1 MMREEPEEVL
11 TEPSDEEVISSDEL
25 LEEPDDGNWR
35 ENLNAPLPSAS
46 GQWAEQLKRR
56 PLLTREQEI
65 ELAQRVEQGDAEA
78 RRVLIESNLKLVVSI
93 ARRYRRMG
101 VPLEDLIQEGNIGL
115 IKAVD
120 HYDYRRGTR
129 FSTCAVHWIE
139 QHIRRSISH
148 LKGAIYVPQR
158 VIEELYRLNRAGE
171 ELTQQLKR
179 PPTVEELSEH
189 LQTPVEHVKELM
201 EIPTDAASLDVLIDE
216 EMETSLGDILKDE
229 NATVPDDDKMMMS
242 KEELARVMS
251 RLTPRERKII
261 EMRFGLN
268 GEPERTLEDIGQAVG
283 LSRQRVRQILET
295 TLRRI
300 RRLSKRTSK
309 SV

>member
-1 MMREEPEEVL
+1 MMHKEPEEVL
-11 TEPSDEEVISSDEL
+11 METSEEEVVPSDEPSDED
-25 LEEPDDGNWR
+25 WR
-35 ENLNAPLPSAS
+35 ENINAPLPSAN
-46 GQWAEQLKRR
+46 GQWTEQLKRR
-56 PLLTREQEI
+56 PLLTHEQEI
-65 ELAQRVEQGDAEA
+65 ELAQRMEQGDAEA
-78 RRVLIESNLKLVVSI
+78 RKTFIESNLKLVVSI
-93 ARRYRRMG
+93 AKRYRAVG

-158 VIEELYRLNRAGE
+158 IIDELHRLNRARE
-171 ELTQQLKR
+171 ELMQELKR

-189 LQTPVEHVKELM
+189 LKMPIEHLEDLM
-201 EIPTDAASLDVLIDE
+201 EIPTDAASLDALIDE
-216 EMETSLGDILKDE
+216 DMETSLGDILKDE
-229 NATVPDDDKMMMS
+229 SATMPDDDMMTMS
-242 KEELARVMS
+242 KEELERMMRRLDARD
-251 RLTPRERKII
+251 RNIL

-268 GEPERTLEDIGQAVG
+268 GEPERTLEEIGHTVG
-283 LSRQRVRQILET
+283 LSRQRVRQIIESS
-295 TLRRI
+295 LRRI
-300 RRLSKRTSK
+300 RRLNGRMPK

>member
-11 TEPSDEEVISSDEL
+11 MEMLEEEMLPSTESSDEEGARD
-25 LEEPDDGNWR
+25 WR
-35 ENLNAPLPSAS
+35 GSLDAPLPSAN
-46 GQWAEQLKRR
+46 GQWTEQLKHR
-56 PLLTREQEI
+56 PLLTHEQEI
-65 ELAQRVEQGDAEA
+65 ELAKRMKQGDAEA
-78 RRVLIESNLKLVVSI
+78 RKTLIESNLRLVLSI
-93 ARRYRRMG
+93 AKRYRATG

-120 HYDYRRGTR
+120 RYDYRRGTR

-158 VIEELYRLNRAGE
+158 VIDELYRLNRARE
-171 ELTQQLKR
+171 ELMQELKR

-189 LQTPVEHVKELM
+189 LKMPVEHLEDLR

-229 NATVPDDDKMMMS
+229 SATMPGDDMITMA
-242 KEELARVMS
+242 KEGLERTLR
-251 RLTPRERKII
+251 RLDPRDRKIL

-268 GEPERTLEDIGQAVG
+268 GETERTLEDIGHALG

-300 RRLSKRTSK
+300 RRLNRQMPK
-309 SV
+309 SA